1 MKVCFDTSTL
11 VAALLKQHP
20 HHAIAFP
27 HLKAAQKGTIMAH
40 LTTHALAELFATLTA
55 LPLKPRLSPT
65 DVQRLLDSS
74 ILPHFTIIALS
85 GKTYKQAITL
95 TAAQHLASGAIYDAQ
110 FKAFQSLGSRRCDDR
125 RSVKLFILSDSMEE
139 CGFSRWSVVRTWE
152 SESRSWRRFGKALF
166 WFCRRCC
173 ALRSMLRK
181 GCCHRRR
188 GRS

>member
-1 MKVCFDTSTL
+1 MRVCFDTSTL

-27 HLKAAQKGTIMAH
+27 HLKAAQNGTIKAH

-95 TAAQHLASGAIYDAQ
+95 TAAQNPASGAIYDALHIVGARAARCERLLTLNLKH
-110 FKAFQSLGSRRCDDR
+110 FKALAPGDAM
-125 RSVKLFILSDSMEE
+125 I
-139 CGFSRWSVVRTWE
+139 VVP
-152 SESRSWRRFGKALF
+152 
-166 WFCRRCC
+166 
-173 ALRSMLRK
+173 
-181 GCCHRRR
+181 
-188 GRS
+188 

>member
-27 HLKAAQKGTIMAH
+27 HLKAAQKGSIKAH
-40 LTTHALAELFATLTA
+40 LTTHALAELYATLTA

-85 GKTYKQAITL
+85 GKAYKQAITL
-95 TAAQHLASGAIYDAQ
+95 TAAQHLASGAIYDALHIVGARAAQ
-110 FKAFQSLGSRRCDDR
+110 CERLLTLNLKHFKALAPGDAMI
-125 RSVKLFILSDSMEE
+125 V
-139 CGFSRWSVVRTWE
+139 
-152 SESRSWRRFGKALF
+152 AP
-166 WFCRRCC
+166 
-173 ALRSMLRK
+173 
-181 GCCHRRR
+181 
-188 GRS
+188 

>member
-1 MKVCFDTSTL
+1 MRVCFDTSTL

-27 HLKAAQKGTIMAH
+27 HLKAAQNGTIKAH

-85 GKTYKQAITL
+85 ARSYKQAITL
-95 TAAQHLASGAIYDAQ
+95 TAAQNLASGAIYDALHIVGARAAQ
-110 FKAFQSLGSRRCDDR
+110 CERLLTLNLKHFKALAPGDAM
-125 RSVKLFILSDSMEE
+125 I
-139 CGFSRWSVVRTWE
+139 VVP
-152 SESRSWRRFGKALF
+152 
-166 WFCRRCC
+166 
-173 ALRSMLRK
+173 
-181 GCCHRRR
+181 
-188 GRS
+188 

>member
-95 TAAQHLASGAIYDAQ
+95 TAAQHLASGAIYDALHLVGARAAQ
-110 FKAFQSLGSRRCDDR
+110 CERLLTLNLKHFKALAPGDAMI
-125 RSVKLFILSDSMEE
+125 V
-139 CGFSRWSVVRTWE
+139 
-152 SESRSWRRFGKALF
+152 AP
-166 WFCRRCC
+166 
-173 ALRSMLRK
+173 
-181 GCCHRRR
+181 
-188 GRS
+188 

>member
-1 MKVCFDTSTL
+1 MRVCFDTSTL

-27 HLKAAQKGTIMAH
+27 HLKAAQNGTIKAH

-95 TAAQHLASGAIYDAQ
+95 TAAQNLASGAIYDALHIVGARAAQ
-110 FKAFQSLGSRRCDDR
+110 CGRLLTLNLKHFKALAPGDAM
-125 RSVKLFILSDSMEE
+125 I
-139 CGFSRWSVVRTWE
+139 VVP
-152 SESRSWRRFGKALF
+152 
-166 WFCRRCC
+166 
-173 ALRSMLRK
+173 
-181 GCCHRRR
+181 
-188 GRS
+188 

>member
-1 MKVCFDTSTL
+1 MRVCFDTSTL

-27 HLKAAQKGTIMAH
+27 HLKAAQNGTIKAH

-95 TAAQHLASGAIYDAQ
+95 TAAQNLASGAIYDALHIVGARAAQ
-110 FKAFQSLGSRRCDDR
+110 CERLLTLNLKHFKALAPGDAM
-125 RSVKLFILSDSMEE
+125 I
-139 CGFSRWSVVRTWE
+139 VVP
-152 SESRSWRRFGKALF
+152 
-166 WFCRRCC
+166 
-173 ALRSMLRK
+173 
-181 GCCHRRR
+181 
-188 GRS
+188 